1 MWFYVQM
8 ALQLLTVGLTA
19 AICFSVAHSSLHM
32 QSLIRKPRGS
42 QIGRQDQDKSVFKG
56 WSDEIGAWPEN
67 EHLQNQV
74 KLFKE

>member
-1 MWFYVQM
+1 MWFYVHM

-56 WSDEIGAWPEN
+56 WSDGIAHGLKTN
-67 EHLQNQV
+67 TYRIR
-74 KLFKE
+74 

>member
-8 ALQLLTVGLTA
+8 ALQLLTVSLTA

-42 QIGRQDQDKSVFKG
+42 QGKIRISPCLRD
-56 WSDEIGAWPEN
+56 GATG
-67 EHLQNQV
+67 
-74 KLFKE
+74 